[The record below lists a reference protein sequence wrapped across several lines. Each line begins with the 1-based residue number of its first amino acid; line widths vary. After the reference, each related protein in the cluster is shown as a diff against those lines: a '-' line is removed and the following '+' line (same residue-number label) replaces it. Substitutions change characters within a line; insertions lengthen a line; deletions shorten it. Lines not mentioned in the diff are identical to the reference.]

1 MSADNNRRD
10 FLKKMAVI
18 VPATVI
24 AQRLVFGGSTAFAAN
39 EPMVGEKDPQA
50 VGLGYHADAS
60 KVDVKKFPKRA
71 GEEGKKQF
79 CSGCMFY
86 QGGTD
91 PLKTKSAP
99 CQLFPGKQVA
109 AKGWCNSWA
118 KNTKLK

>member
-24 AQRLVFGGSTAFAAN
+24 AQRLIFSSRTAFAAG
-39 EPMVGEKDPQA
+39 EPMVNEKDPAA
-50 VGLGYHADAS
+50 VGLGYHTDAA

-71 GEEGKKQF
+71 GDEGKKQF

-86 QGGTD
+86 QGGAD
-91 PLKTKSAP
+91 PLKSTSAP
-99 CQLFPGKQVA
+99 CQLFPGKQVS
-109 AKGWCNSWA
+109 AKGWCNSWT
-118 KNTKLK
+118 KNPKLK